1 MIKESIYIETSI
13 FSFYYDERPDP
24 SIMVRREWTREW
36 WKNCRS
42 DYTFITSMAV
52 LDELNRGNKLH
63 KGQALGLAMTLP
75 AIALTDEIAEIVQI
89 YVAHHVMPKD
99 PMGDALH
106 LALASFHKCDYLL
119 TWNCQNIANANKFA
133 HIRRINALLGLHVPE
148 LVTPLQ
154 LMRQEP

>member
-1 MIKESIYIETSI
+1 MIKESVYIETSI

-154 LMRQEP
+154 LMRQEL

>member
-1 MIKESIYIETSI
+1 MKESVYIETSI

-24 SIMVRREWTREW
+24 SIMVRREWTRDW

-42 DYTFITSMAV
+42 NYFFITSTAV
-52 LDELNRGNKLH
+52 LDELSKGNKLH

-75 AIALTDEIAEIVQI
+75 AVAPTDEIAEIVQI